1 MNAQH
6 SVGHEVMVGTGR
18 FLAHAVALV
27 AGMILMVAG
36 IAMGV
41 TIAMLPIGIP
51 VGFVGLA
58 LFLWGLFGGE
68 EVKYPHA
75 EPPTKVPTPK

>member
-1 MNAQH
+1 MNVQH
-6 SVGHEVMVGTGR
+6 SVGHDLMVVTGR

-27 AGMILMVAG
+27 VGMILMVAG

-58 LFLWGLFGGE
+58 CFMWGLFGGG
-68 EVKYPHA
+68 EVQYPHA
-75 EPPTKVPTPK
+75 QPPRQVSSPK